1 MPLLLENLYFA
12 KDEGLFEAGR
22 IRQMATETKHTLY
35 RRSRDQKKG
44 TDDVYFGRGWIIA
57 LAVLLAFVLIVTGHA
72 PDLPTFL
79 SSLKFW

>member
-1 MPLLLENLYFA
+1 
-12 KDEGLFEAGR
+12 
-22 IRQMATETKHTLY
+22 MAAETKHTLY

-57 LAVLLAFVLIVTGHA
+57 LVIILVFVLILTGHA
-72 PDLPTFL
+72 RDLPPFL